1 MNTSCPAITP
11 YDWQLDL
18 AGALALTLGATVIAG
33 TGSKKLHFG
42 PCLAPGTELWPDLPS
57 HLAAEPARCGSC
69 TAKVC
74 VLEVTNPTIALLFL
88 GSLLSDELRM
98 PAVAVKNNAW
108 NAREG
113 SIRNV
118 CLDAHY
124 MRSNRFMEP
133 TGCEIKTLPDTPDIP
148 RDLSGRQRVHSTP

>member
-18 AGALALTLGATVIAG
+18 AGALALKLGATVIAG

-74 VLEVTNPTIALLFL
+74 VLEVTNHTIALLFL

-98 PAVAVKNNAW
+98 PAVAVKIMLGTLGKVLYEMCVSMLTICAQIDLW
-108 NAREG
+108 NPQD
-113 SIRNV
+113 V
-118 CLDAHY
+118 
-124 MRSNRFMEP
+124 
-133 TGCEIKTLPDTPDIP
+133 K
-148 RDLSGRQRVHSTP
+148 